1 MTEIKHGR
9 SGNLFVHR
17 PYCLCGE
24 LGQYDHGYDAY
35 YCSVSGVWLEDKC
48 DDVGCDICP
57 GRPEKNLIGGESV

>member
-17 PYCLCGE
+17 P
-24 LGQYDHGYDAY
+24 
-35 YCSVSGVWLEDKC
+35 DKC

-57 GRPEKNLIGGESV
+57 DRPEKNLIGGNYV